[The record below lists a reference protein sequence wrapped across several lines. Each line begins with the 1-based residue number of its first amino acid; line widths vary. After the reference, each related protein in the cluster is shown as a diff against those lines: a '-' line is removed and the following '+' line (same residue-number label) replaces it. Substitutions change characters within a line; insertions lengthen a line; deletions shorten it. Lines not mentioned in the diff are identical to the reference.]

1 MMADTH
7 DTPNASPPDPDP
19 MALARYLSGESE
31 PAERLAIE
39 QWIAASSEHRA
50 VVEAMRAV
58 WSRPP
63 AAEFDPDD
71 AVWSRIKQQIDAP
84 RSRPALVA
92 EDRGATRPAPSFQ
105 LGGRKGSWL
114 AAAAVLAIVVG
125 GALAARQVLERAAT
139 PVRGPVALREITTR
153 RGERTV
159 LNLGDGTRVV
169 LGPASRLQVPADL
182 GTHPRLARDLTLDG
196 EAYFQ
201 VVHDSTR
208 PFRVH
213 TKAGV
218 AEDIGTEYVVTTYP
232 EVRGMRV
239 VVASGAVVVRAGAS
253 QPAVTLA
260 PGDLATVGVGGT
272 ATLTHGVDLARY
284 VSWARGTLVFDGTRL
299 SEALPALARWYDIDL
314 RLSDQSLSDLK
325 LTATFRDEPVSQVLE
340 LIGLSLDLAATRQGR
355 TVTLRPIGSR

>member
-1 MMADTH
+1 MADTH
-7 DTPNASPPDPDP
+7 DTPNPSPPDPDP

-39 QWIAASSEHRA
+39 QWIGASSEHRVLA
-50 VVEAMRAV
+50 EAMRAV

-63 AAEFDPDD
+63 AAEFDPND
-71 AVWSRIKQQIDAP
+71 AVWSRIKRQIDAP
-84 RSRPALVA
+84 RSRPALVD
-92 EDRGATRPAPSFQ
+92 EDRVPSRPAPSFQ
-105 LGGRKGSWL
+105 LGGRNRGWL

-125 GALAARQVLERAAT
+125 GALAARQVLEPAAR

-182 GTHPRLARDLTLDG
+182 GTHPGLARDLTLDG

-201 VVHDSTR
+201 VAHDSTR

-239 VVASGAVVVRAGAS
+239 VVASGAVALRTAAS
-253 QPAVTLA
+253 QHAVTLA
-260 PGDLATVGVGGT
+260 PGDLATVGVSG
-272 ATLTHGVDLARY
+272 AAMVTHGVDLAHY
-284 VSWARGTLVFDGTRL
+284 VSWARGTLVFDATRL
-299 SEALPALARWYDIDL
+299 DEAIPALARWYDIDL
-314 RLSDQSLSDLK
+314 RVSDPSLNDLK
-325 LTATFRDEPVSQVLE
+325 LTATFRDEPVWQVLD
-340 LIGLSLDLAATRQGR
+340 LIGMSLDLAVTRQGR
-355 TVTLRPIGSR
+355 AVTLGPIGSR